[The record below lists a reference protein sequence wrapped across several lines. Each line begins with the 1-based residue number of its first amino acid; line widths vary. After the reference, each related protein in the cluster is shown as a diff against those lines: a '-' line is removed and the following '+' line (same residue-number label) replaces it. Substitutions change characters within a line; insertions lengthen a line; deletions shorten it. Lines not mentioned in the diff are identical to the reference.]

1 MIYQKIKKEKR
12 KCIFRTTRE
21 FICLNLF
28 RPHSVFFPPKKYYLI
43 YAMFSH
49 LRKIIFRHF
58 FHVPFFVLL
67 HVIFFSPLIF
77 TVLKFR
83 FANLELRFFF
93 QELMD
98 SSKKE
103 KKERG
108 KQKTEK
114 TRQCNLKKNFKKRK
128 KKKIQ
133 KMCTPIQ
140 QNKQTNE

>member
-28 RPHSVFFPPKKYYLI
+28 RPHSVFFPTKKYYLI

-58 FHVPFFVLL
+58 FPCPIFFVLL
-67 HVIFFSPLIF
+67 PVIFFSCSYIYC
-77 TVLKFR
+77 LKVPFCE
-83 FANLELRFFF
+83 FGIPIFF

-98 SSKKE
+98 LSKKE
-103 KKERG
+103 KKGKGKNR
-108 KQKTEK
+108 KQKTENREN
-114 TRQCNLKKNFKKRK
+114 TT
-128 KKKIQ
+128 
-133 KMCTPIQ
+133 M
-140 QNKQTNE
+140 